1 MDSAVLALTHPSD
14 VKPTIAR
21 AMAPTTAP
29 TIPGFNHCGMI
40 ISSRPEK
47 RKSLFFSMKSIPP
60 TQQQFY
66 YKERN

>member
-29 TIPGFNHCGMI
+29 TIPGLIHCGMI
-40 ISSRPEK
+40 ISSCVQK
-47 RKSLFFSMKSIPP
+47 GKSLFFSMKNIPP
-60 TQQQFY
+60 TKQQFY